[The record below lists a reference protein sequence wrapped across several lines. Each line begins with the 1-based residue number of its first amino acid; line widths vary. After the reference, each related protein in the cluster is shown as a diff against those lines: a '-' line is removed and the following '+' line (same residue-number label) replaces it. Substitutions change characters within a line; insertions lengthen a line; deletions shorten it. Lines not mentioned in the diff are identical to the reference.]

1 MTIDVNRPDFTIGVI
16 GAGVMGRGIAQVA
29 AEAGFTVLLADAQ
42 ASAVEAA
49 AKACADMIRR
59 KAQKGQ
65 IDEAT
70 AEAAVARLRKTGAG
84 PESGWAE
91 FSSCDLVIEAVVER
105 MDVKHAVVAGLE
117 AVVSDACVIA
127 SNTSS
132 LSVTGIAAKARL
144 PGRVAGFHFF
154 NPVPLMRV
162 VEVVGGVMT
171 QDWALDALTEVA
183 KRFGHHPVRTTD
195 TPGFLVNHAG
205 RAFGTEA
212 MRIVSEG
219 VASFADVDRVMTEA
233 AGFRMG
239 PFELLDL
246 TGLDVS
252 QVVIESIYRQY
263 YDEPRYRPVYLGEQR
278 RVAGLYGRKVGR
290 GFYAYPDGKQQRP
303 PEAPAPKVDA
313 GALSVWIS
321 NRHPEAA
328 ARLREVLGATGAR
341 VEGGDRPSADAL
353 IFLTPFGEDC
363 TTAALAEG
371 LDPTRAV
378 AVDCLLPLDRRRTLM
393 HNPVTRADIRAAAH
407 GLLGADGKAVT
418 VINDSPGFIA
428 QRILACVVNVGSEIA
443 QQRVAAPDDINRA
456 VELGLGYPRGP
467 LRWGDELG
475 AGRVMAILANMQAF
489 YGDMRY
495 RPSPWLKRRAMLGV
509 SLMQG
514 D

>member
-1 MTIDVNRPDFTIGVI
+1 MTIDVSRSDFTIGLI

-49 AKACADMIRR
+49 AKACAEMIRR
-59 KAQKGQ
+59 KAEKGQ
-65 IDEAT
+65 IDEA
-70 AEAAVARLRKTGAG
+70 AAQAAIARLRKTGAG
-84 PESGWAE
+84 PEACWAE
-91 FSSCDLVIEAVVER
+91 FASCDLVIEAVVER

-117 AVVSDACVIA
+117 AVVRDECVIA

-171 QDWALDALTEVA
+171 AEWALDALTRVA

-219 VASFADVDRVMTEA
+219 IASFAEVDRVMTEA

-278 RVAGLYGRKVGR
+278 RAAGLYGRKVGR
-290 GFYAYPDGKQQRP
+290 GFYVYADGKQQRP
-303 PEAPAPKVDA
+303 PETPAPKVEA
-313 GALSVWIS
+313 GAPSVWVS
-321 NRHPEAA
+321 ARHADAA
-328 ARLREVLGATGAR
+328 ERLREVLAAAGAR
-341 VEGGDRPSADAL
+341 IEAGDRPSADAL

-371 LDPTRAV
+371 VDPARAV
-378 AVDCLLPLDRRRTLM
+378 AVDCLMPLDRRRTLM
-393 HNPVTRADIRAAAH
+393 RNPLTRADMQRAAHA
-407 GLLGADGKAVT
+407 LLGADGAAVT

-428 QRILACVVNVGSEIA
+428 QRILACVVNVGSDIA

-475 AGRVMAILANMQAF
+475 SARVLDILDNMRAF

-509 SLMQG
+509 SLMQA

>member
-1 MTIDVNRPDFTIGVI
+1 MNIDTNRPDFTIGVI

-42 ASAVEAA
+42 AAAVEAA

-59 KAQKGQ
+59 KAEKGQ
-65 IDEAT
+65 IDEAK
-70 AEAAVARLRKTGAG
+70 AADAIARIVKTGAG
-84 PESGWAE
+84 PEAGWAE
-91 FSSCDLVIEAVVER
+91 FAKCDLVIEAVVER

-117 AVVSDACVIA
+117 AVVADHCMIA

-132 LSVTGIAAKARL
+132 LSVTGIAAKAKL

-171 QDWALDALTEVA
+171 EEWALAALTDVA

-205 RAFGTEA
+205 RAFGTEGL
-212 MRIVSEG
+212 RIVSEG
-219 VASFADVDRVMTEA
+219 IAAFADVDRVMTEA

-239 PFELLDL
+239 PFELFDL

-278 RVAGLYGRKVGR
+278 RTAGLFGRKVGR
-290 GFYAYPDGKQQRP
+290 GFYAYPEGKQQRP

-313 GALSVWIS
+313 AALSVWIS
-321 NRHPEAA
+321 NRYPLAA
-328 ARLREVLGATGAR
+328 SALRDVLAATGAK
-341 VEGGDRPSADAL
+341 VESGDRPSAEAI
-353 IFLTPFGEDC
+353 IFVTPFGEDC
-363 TTAALAEG
+363 TTAALADG
-371 LDPTRAV
+371 LDPARTI

-393 HNPVTRADIRAAAH
+393 HNPATRADVRTAAH
-407 GLLGADGKAVT
+407 GLMGADGKAVT
-418 VINDSPGFIA
+418 IINDSPGFIA
-428 QRILACVVNVGSEIA
+428 QRILACIVNIGSDIA
-443 QQRVAAPDDINRA
+443 QQRVASPDDINRA

-467 LRWGDELG
+467 LRFGDELG
-475 AGRVMAILANMQAF
+475 PQRVLEILANMQAF

-495 RPSPWLKRRAMLGV
+495 RASAWLKRRALLGL
-509 SLMQG
+509 SLTQG